1 MIVDFDLLFPMVL
14 STTKFDVRTLNGEFI
29 TSTDLAVEDRDRIFS
44 HSVGFFP
51 LTLTLTRF
59 GFKTRPTA
67 KLGQSTLNHQ
77 KDSKGSKKSVWRK
90 HRK

>member
-14 STTKFDVRTLNGEFI
+14 SATKFDVRTLNGEFI

-51 LTLTLTRF
+51 FGKNFPNGKYFPFSTIFPFLT
-59 GFKTRPTA
+59 
-67 KLGQSTLNHQ
+67 
-77 KDSKGSKKSVWRK
+77 
-90 HRK
+90 